1 MLTRRKKKSA
11 TPAFQMARE
20 YKLRLPPDVSKWVE
34 QRAKDTGWPQ
44 NRVIINSLVSLDY
57 LEKLR
62 GIGELYEDMKV
73 WNARQSAR
81 VTWLDLSHELLN
93 AVDAVLK
100 TEGSAREAAIDRLR
114 VERTAML
121 KSSKIEQT
129 AKK

>member
-1 MLTRRKKKSA
+1 MVTVTRRKKKTA

-20 YKLRLPPDVSKWVE
+20 YKLRLPPDVSAWVE

-44 NRVIINSLVSLDY
+44 NRVIINGLASLDY

-62 GIGELYEDMKV
+62 GIGELYEEMKV

-81 VTWLDLSHELLN
+81 IAWLDLSDELLK

-100 TEGSAREAAIDRLR
+100 SQGAAREAAIDQLS
-114 VERTAML
+114 VTRTAML
-121 KSSKIEQT
+121 KSKFIE
-129 AKK
+129 

>member
-1 MLTRRKKKSA
+1 MVTRRKKKAA

-20 YKLRLPPDVSKWVE
+20 FKLRLPPDVSAWVA

-44 NRVIINSLVSLDY
+44 NRVIINGLASLDY

-62 GIGELYEDMKV
+62 DIGALYEDMKV

-81 VTWLDLSHELLN
+81 VSWLELSEELLN

-100 TEGSAREAAIDRLR
+100 SQGAAREAAIDQLS
-114 VERTAML
+114 VIRTAML
-121 KSSKIEQT
+121 KSKFEQT
-129 AKK
+129 AKR